1 MAQSEMSHGE
11 MKQQVALNSL
21 LAALTLTTLK
31 LAAGLLSGSLGVLS
45 EAAHS
50 GLDFVATMLTFFS
63 VRVADKPADEEHSYG
78 HGKFESVSAFGES
91 LLMAV
96 SCAWIIL
103 EAARRIMRNEVTLK
117 HSAWAVA
124 VLLVS
129 LMVDVWRS
137 RRLRAVAEAT
147 GSEALKADAFHFS
160 SDIWSTVAVLFGL
173 SASWAGAEFHIM
185 PLEYADPLAA
195 IVVSILILRATIHL
209 LRDTLGVLTDRIQ
222 PETRIN
228 ILRELQRVPDV
239 LDVEQLRVRKS
250 GARYFADLT
259 IALPRRFTFERSNL
273 VVDEARR
280 AVERVLPR
288 ADVVVHTEPRETR
301 AESVFDRVKA
311 VAARNNVAVH
321 EVSVQQYGG
330 AVRVEQHMELDE
342 RMSLRAA
349 HDFVSRVEA
358 EILRETP
365 EVDAVLTHIESEPGT
380 IERPE
385 SSEQEHGRIEAV
397 LKRAAADEPEIRD
410 VHEVVVGR
418 NGEHVHVSCH
428 CSLPDELALGEV
440 HRIITELEDRLK
452 LECPD
457 VYRVMI
463 HPEPES
469 DNRR

>member
-1 MAQSEMSHGE
+1 MTQLESNHTE
-11 MKQQVALNSL
+11 MKQQVALHSL
-21 LAALTLTTLK
+21 LAALALTLFK

-78 HGKFESVSAFGES
+78 HGKFESISAFGES
-91 LLMAV
+91 LLMAA
-96 SCAWIIL
+96 SCAWIIV
-103 EAARRIMRNEVTLK
+103 EALRRIIRHEMVLK
-117 HSAWAVA
+117 HSGWAVA
-124 VLLVS
+124 VLLLS
-129 LMVDVWRS
+129 LTVDVWRS
-137 RRLRAVAEAT
+137 RKLRAVAEAT

-173 SASWAGAEFHIM
+173 SASWAGAELRIG
-185 PLEYADPLAA
+185 PLKYADPLAA
-195 IVVSILILRATIHL
+195 IVVSLLIMRATYYL
-209 LRDTLGVLTDRIQ
+209 LRDTMGVLTDRIQ
-222 PETRIN
+222 PETRIQ
-228 ILRELQRVPDV
+228 ILRELQGVPDV
-239 LDVEQLRVRKS
+239 LDVERLRVRKS
-250 GARYFADLT
+250 GAKYFADLT

-273 VVDEARR
+273 VVADARR
-280 AVERVLPR
+280 AVERVLPG
-288 ADVVVHTEPRETR
+288 ADVVIHTEPRETR
-301 AESVFDRVKA
+301 AESIFDRVKA
-311 VAARNNVAVH
+311 VAARNNMVVH
-321 EVSVQQYGG
+321 EVSVQQAGG
-330 AVRVEQHMELDE
+330 VVRVEQHMELDE

-358 EILRETP
+358 EILRATP

-385 SSEQEHGRIEAV
+385 SSAEERVRIEAA
-397 LKRAAADEPEIRD
+397 LKRAAADEALIRD
-410 VHEVVVGR
+410 VHEVDVSR
-418 NGEHVHVSCH
+418 NGDHAHVSCH
-428 CSLPDELALGEV
+428 CSLPDDLAMGEV
-440 HRIITELEDRLK
+440 HRVITELEDRLK